1 MPWHSDRAAGRAPPL
16 FSCRSNVGCQ
26 SGTRKRATKKFK
38 TFPGNREPSHLQE
51 GMIAKH
57 VLNIGRLLTKIAIA
71 IPLIVEVG
79 RRCLKARRQ
88 PRRSTK
94 PADGLTSASF
104 DWALTKRITFRD
116 ARKQLERSAAT
127 SKAQSD
133 QRDPHLEREL
143 HVALKS
149 LTPVLSVRAGV

>member
-1 MPWHSDRAAGRAPPL
+1 MP
-16 FSCRSNVGCQ
+16 
-26 SGTRKRATKKFK
+26 
-38 TFPGNREPSHLQE
+38 
-51 GMIAKH
+51 I
-57 VLNIGRLLTKIAIA
+57 
-71 IPLIVEVG
+71 IVELG